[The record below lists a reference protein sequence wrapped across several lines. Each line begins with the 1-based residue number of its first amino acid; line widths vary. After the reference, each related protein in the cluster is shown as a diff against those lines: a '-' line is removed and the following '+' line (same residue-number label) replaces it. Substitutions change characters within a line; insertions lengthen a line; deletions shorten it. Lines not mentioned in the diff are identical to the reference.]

1 MRSFLRRFLGARPA
15 SPRRVSTKTRTI
27 GISSSRTTMY
37 LRHKEDARNLVK
49 ARLAHYNTHYGFCF
63 GRVAIRDQ
71 RSRWGSCSSKGNLN
85 FNYRILFLPEHL
97 LDLVIVHELCH
108 LREMNHSADFWAL
121 VAQTIPDH
129 KERRRVL
136 SKIPARSL
144 TPSSFLP

>member
-1 MRSFLRRFLGARPA
+1 
-15 SPRRVSTKTRTI
+15 
-27 GISSSRTTMY
+27 MY
-37 LRHKEDARNLVK
+37 LRHKEDARNVVK
-49 ARLAHYNTHYGFCF
+49 ARLSYYNAHYGFSF

-71 RSRWGSCSSKGNLN
+71 RSRWGSCSSRGNLN
-85 FNYRILFLPEHL
+85 FNYRVLFLPEHL

-129 KERRRVL
+129 KERRRLL

-144 TPSSFLP
+144 TPSSFLL